1 MIEQYYKNAAFYAK
15 DSSNLF
21 ESDAKR
27 WKELAE
33 DLMELVDMFACNK
46 VDLQFY
52 QRTRR
57 SYERNIRG

>member
-1 MIEQYYKNAAFYAK
+1 MSNPYSQDVPFFAK
-15 DSSNLF
+15 DSSNLVA
-21 ESDAKR
+21 SDAKR

-46 VDLQFY
+46 VDLKFY